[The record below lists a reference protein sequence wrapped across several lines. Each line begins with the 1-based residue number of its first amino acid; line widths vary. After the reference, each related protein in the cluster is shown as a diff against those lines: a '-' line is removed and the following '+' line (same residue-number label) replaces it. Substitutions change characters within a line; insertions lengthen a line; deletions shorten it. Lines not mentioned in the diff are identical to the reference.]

1 MSMREEFEAVAR
13 AHQREKLD
21 IDDETLDAVFER
33 TARGGYASL
42 WLQAAWWAWQASR
55 ETLEVEL
62 PCQQPYG
69 PHPDDWGLPPAETR
83 EAIEAAGV
91 RVKP

>member
-55 ETLEVEL
+55 EALEVEL
-62 PCQQPYG
+62 PRVCAS
-69 PHPDDWGLPPAETR
+69 DDPFDLKRDIVYEL
-83 EAIEAAGV
+83 ELAGV